1 MESLDRE
8 GGRLGLHHPTRPQLP
23 WLGTQHPPHSL
34 AAGGVRGTKATSA
47 GEEATEP
54 RSPRTEGPG
63 GGAEFSGWAEKAR
76 AELDRPPHQTKRSA
90 KPRHTL
96 SLTHT
101 PTTLIPNTQSQVF
114 YRAALRTGCTPSG
127 PIPSQPTAGKGHP
140 DGRALPTPRLNS
152 TISSS
157 PPPPPPSPLPSPV
170 LPPSSILLPTL
181 LGSTAPI
188 HAHPGPNRRAGSVP
202 AQEAT
207 ASETQTSS
215 LLPSLHFRC
224 PICKM
229 NNGA

>member
-63 GGAEFSGWAEKAR
+63 GGAEFGGWAEKAP
-76 AELDRPPHQTKRSA
+76 AELDRPPHQTKRAA

-96 SLTHT
+96 WLTHA
-101 PTTLIPNTQSQVF
+101 PTTLIPNTHPQIF
-114 YRAALRTGCTPSG
+114 YRAALRTGCTHPGPSHL
-127 PIPSQPTAGKGHP
+127 SQPLGKGHP

-152 TISSS
+152 TTGSS
-157 PPPPPPSPLPSPV
+157 PPPPPPSPLPTPV
-170 LPPSSILLPTL
+170 LPPSSKNFLEALL
-181 LGSTAPI
+181 
-188 HAHPGPNRRAGSVP
+188 HPRPPWA
-202 AQEAT
+202 
-207 ASETQTSS
+207 
-215 LLPSLHFRC
+215 
-224 PICKM
+224 
-229 NNGA
+229 